1 MSGTMPVRQRN
12 AAWEALKKAAQRIVD
27 AEECF
32 DISADDEEIEE
43 AEEALAKAQ
52 KQLEEVWA
60 RFPECWG
67 DHPSTIPP
75 AISILDSIK
84 RQEDAEEW
92 AEKLKAWNA
101 KKRT

>member
-12 AAWEALKKAAQRIVD
+12 AAWEALKKAAQAVVD
-27 AEECF
+27 AELRPWY
-32 DISADDEEIEE
+32 
-43 AEEALAKAQ
+43 AEQLQDAKERLAV
-52 KQLEEVWA
+52 VWQ

-75 AISILDSIK
+75 AISILATIK
-84 RQEDAEEW
+84 RQEEAEEW
-92 AEKLKAWNA
+92 AEKLKSWNA